1 MLFFQRSV
9 MARNASLM
17 GIYDPFGAKK
27 AESDGRSVLVA
38 RMFVS

>member
-27 AESDGRSVLVA
+27 AESETTTVVQ
-38 RMFVS
+38 F